1 MVRPAPESSASLK
14 VTHTPDEL
22 SSRDEE
28 AKCGRATAWFG
39 GSEKHKVNGSLP
51 SLGGP
56 AEPMNLISLHL
67 RTHWPMI
74 SSLPALAIEEWSDD
88 WLGGVIRWYGR
99 VRYRIYFVCDT
110 CVMVAAMVARAGRQ
124 GEINAAQVRYTR
136 RTWVAGK
143 ACRGSLPEASAP
155 LHLRLRSFPSA
166 AWRCSFSQRRHSASR
181 CPSCRSSTIRRCPR
195 SSRFIGPDYGRCRRL
210 PSSHSPGLPRYDA
223 PIS

>member
-1 MVRPAPESSASLK
+1 MLAGLADERNIATPAHTMVDDFAVARRW
-14 VTHTPDEL
+14 EL
-22 SSRDEE
+22 RRE
-28 AKCGRATAWFG
+28 GM
-39 GSEKHKVNGSLP
+39 NGSL
-51 SLGGP
+51 
-56 AEPMNLISLHL
+56 EQ
-67 RTHWPMI
+67 
-74 SSLPALAIEEWSDD
+74 
-88 WLGGVIRWYGR
+88 WYGR
-99 VRYRIYFVCDT
+99 VRCRISVVCDT